1 MRAIRPLATSKH
13 VKEKPF
19 IFKDLSTSTPVFV
32 RHDAVRK
39 PLQPPFDG
47 PFQVLQRSDKTYD
60 VDIRGKKIYNLSS
73 SSSSKARGEGVGYL
87 GRGGGSL

>member
-32 RHDAVRK
+32 RRDADAVRK

-73 SSSSKARGEGVGYL
+73 SSKARGEGVGYL
-87 GRGGGSL
+87 GRGNL